1 MKNGLRTTATS
12 FPLDM
17 PGEEKRADTVFLSF
31 TPLLP
36 ESHTSVEDL
45 KRVIDSFT
53 TVFQHHPTPMWVFD
67 RESLKILAV
76 NDAAVQEYGYD
87 HTEFLNMTIADIQ
100 AEGDGVNRLQVPGRE
115 QPGDPFPGYS
125 RHRFKN
131 GGTIDVHVTTQE
143 IDWGECRAIFMT
155 AKDISDYFI
164 MEARLGKLN
173 RLYTILQEIN
183 HAIIRQRAL
192 PEIFKQICCLVV
204 EKGIFDLSWIS
215 LVDPDLDGGL
225 RVTACAAESSTMM
238 EKVKIKPGIPGA
250 DVGPYF
256 QKAAAVSP
264 IINNNIA
271 HGCSEE
277 IFVGGLCDC
286 DINSYAILPLL
297 VNGEIRGTLNLFSH
311 HAGIIDEQEKDL
323 LLEMAEDVAFA
334 MDQADREHRRQV
346 AEIDLE
352 EKTAELD
359 RYFESNLD
367 MLCIADTDG
376 YFHRLNPEW
385 EKTLGYPM
393 AELEG
398 MRFLDLVHPEDIQP
412 TLDAISSLRDQHEV
426 LNFTNRYRCKD
437 GSYRWIEWRSFPSGD
452 IIYASAR
459 DITAHMQA
467 EENLRRSQR
476 QFKAFIELFPGPAFI
491 KDHERRF
498 QYISSEYVDAYHI
511 PTEDWIGHT
520 MEELVQSPYID
531 QIRMDDEKVLSSGQ
545 PYIFENNTDPVKPA
559 RGRWLLTTL
568 FPLTDDSGGVGLG
581 GFSIDVTDLK
591 KREKE
596 IQILF
601 ELTTALRSHQTREEI
616 IAVVCA
622 TVRQALDADSGQIIL
637 PDAERKNFIISG
649 VDGHVSTS
657 LGFRFPIGEGMS
669 SWVWKTGQTYVS
681 EDYASDIHHSQ
692 RLDEKDLTGPSIFTP
707 LRSEEDLIGVLFV
720 SRLRAPDVLKFNPE
734 EVRMFMA
741 IGEIAGSAL
750 RRADLYTDALRRLN
764 HVQAL
769 RNIDLAI
776 AGDMDLPLT
785 LDLMLKEIRTELD
798 VDAADILFLDDDSET
813 LKFAAGSGF
822 KTNLIEKESVRL
834 GEGLAGEAALERAMK
849 YSHHLASEPGFLRSD
864 LRLAEGFE
872 VYYAAPM
879 ISKGRLLGILEV
891 FHRSTHPTM
900 EEWMDL
906 FNSMAGRAAI
916 AVENTNLISD
926 LQESNKVLRQ
936 AYDATILGWSR
947 AMDLRDEE
955 TEGHTQRVTEMTLNL
970 SRAMGISEEEL
981 VHVRRGAL
989 LHDMGK
995 LGVPDRILRK
1005 PGPLTEEEWVIM
1017 RCHPLYTYDMLSP
1030 IEFLRP
1036 SLDIPFYHHERW
1048 DGTGYPGGLKGEDIP
1063 LPARIFAVVDVFD
1076 ALTSNRPYRPAWSR
1090 EKTLEHIR
1098 QGSGSHFDPA
1108 VVELFMKMMDKPTP
1122 DPFSLFGG

>member
-1 MKNGLRTTATS
+1 M
-12 FPLDM
+12 
-17 PGEEKRADTVFLSF
+17 
-31 TPLLP
+31 
-36 ESHTSVEDL
+36 EDL
-45 KRVIDSFT
+45 IRAIDSFT
-53 TVFQHHPTPMWVFD
+53 TVFQQHPTPMWVFD
-67 RESLKILAV
+67 LESLKILAV
-76 NDAAVQEYGYD
+76 NDAAVQDYGYGL
-87 HTEFLNMTIADIQ
+87 TEFLTMTITDIQ
-100 AEGDGVNRLQVPGRE
+100 ADENGAIRLQVPGGE

-125 RHRFKN
+125 KHRLKN
-131 GGTIDVHVTTQE
+131 GGLIDVHVTTQE
-143 IDWGECRAIFMT
+143 IDWGPNRAIFMT
-155 AKDISDYFI
+155 AKDISDYFH
-164 MEARLGKLN
+164 MEARLRKLN
-173 RLYTILQEIN
+173 RLYTILRDIN
-183 HAIIRQRAL
+183 HAIVRQRGL
-192 PEIFKQICCLVV
+192 DSIFSQICILVV

-215 LVDPDLDGGL
+215 LTDPGLGGGL
-225 RVTACAAESSTMM
+225 RVAACAAELPAVM

-250 DVGPYF
+250 DIGPYF

-264 IINNNIA
+264 ILNNNIA
-271 HGCSEE
+271 HGCSED
-277 IFVGGLCDC
+277 IFTGALCGC
-286 DINSYAILPLL
+286 DINSYAILPLII
-297 VNGEIRGTLNLFSH
+297 NGEVRGTLNLFSR
-311 HAGIIDEQEKDL
+311 HAGFIDDQEKEL

-334 MDQADREHRRQV
+334 IDHADQERMRHE
-346 AEIDLE
+346 AELDLE
-352 EKTAELD
+352 QKTAELD
-359 RYFESNLD
+359 RYFESSLD

-376 YFHRLNPEW
+376 HFRRLNPEW
-385 EKTLGYPM
+385 EKNLGYPL

-398 MRFLDLVHPEDIQP
+398 KRFLDLVHPEDIQP
-412 TLDAISSLRDQHEV
+412 TLDALSILRNQDEV

-437 GSYRWIEWRSFPSGD
+437 GSYRWLEWRSFPHGEL
-452 IIYASAR
+452 IYAVAR
-459 DITAHMQA
+459 DITVHKET
-467 EENLRRSQR
+467 EENLRQSRSQII
-476 QFKAFIELFPGPAFI
+476 AFIDHFPGLAFI
-491 KDHERRF
+491 KDRDRRTL
-498 QYISSEYVDAYHI
+498 YASSRYEEYFEV
-511 PTEDWIGHT
+511 PVSQWIGRT
-520 MEELVQSPYID
+520 MEEILPGETAD
-531 QIRMDDEKVLSSGQ
+531 AMRELDETLLRTGKPFS
-545 PYIFENNTDPVKPA
+545 FEVEITHPA
-559 RGRWLLTTL
+559 KQWMWSTL
-568 FPLTDDSGGVGLG
+568 FPITEKQEVIGFGGVG
-581 GFSIDVTDLK
+581 FDITDLK

-596 IQILF
+596 IQTL
-601 ELTTALRSHQTREEI
+601 LDLSTSLRTLQTREEI
-616 IAVVCA
+616 IAVVCK
-622 TVRQALDADSGQIIL
+622 TVRLALDADSGQIIF

-681 EDYASDIHHSQ
+681 EDYASDVHHSK

-720 SRLRAPDVLKFNPE
+720 SRLRAANVIKFNPE
-734 EVRMFMA
+734 EVRLFMA

-776 AGDMDLPLT
+776 TGDMSLPVT
-785 LDLMLKEIRTELD
+785 LGLMLKEIRRELD
-798 VDAADILFLDDDSET
+798 VDAADILFLDTDSET

-822 KTNLIEKESVRL
+822 KTNLIEEESVRL

-900 EEWMDL
+900 EEWKDL

-995 LGVPDRILRK
+995 LGVPDSILRK
-1005 PGPLTEEEWVIM
+1005 PGPLTEEEWAIM

-1076 ALTSNRPYRPAWSR
+1076 ALTSNRPYRPAWTK

-1108 VVELFMKMMDKPTP
+1108 VVELFMKMMDKPAI
-1122 DPFSLFGG
+1122 DPLSLLDNQG